1 MENQNEVRGQEE
13 HGRSLVSIEVNS
25 REIRIHRG
33 RTSVGEIKQAAGC
46 PAAFELEQIANGK
59 LVPLADDASVV
70 IKGGERFLCHP
81 RDGASS

>member
-1 MENQNEVRGQEE
+1 MDNQSEVRGQEE

-25 REIRIHRG
+25 REVRIHRG
-33 RTSVGEIKQAAGC
+33 RTSVAEIKQAAGC
-46 PAAFELEQIANGK
+46 PLAFELEEIVNGK
-59 LVPLADDASVV
+59 LVPLGDDGSVV